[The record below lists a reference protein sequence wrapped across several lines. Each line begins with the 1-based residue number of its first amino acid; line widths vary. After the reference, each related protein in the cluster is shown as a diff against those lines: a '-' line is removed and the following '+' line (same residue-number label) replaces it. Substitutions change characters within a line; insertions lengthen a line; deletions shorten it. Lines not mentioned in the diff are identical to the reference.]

1 VAIALWLLTLA
12 AIGAIAFVVVRAM
25 AERLGREPRVAVY
38 SLPEAVE
45 FVAVRL
51 PVDVAGRLT
60 YDEVSAVLETRL
72 DALEA
77 AGAAVAFTE
86 PLPAA
91 DGDDVIV
98 VEDETLAVVL
108 GHLERRPVE
117 VADEDVALILALEA
131 DYVRAIGALGG
142 PAVPTG
148 D

>member
-1 VAIALWLLTLA
+1 VAVALWFLTF
-12 AIGAIAFVVVRAM
+12 AIILAIAFVVVRAM
-25 AERLGREPRVAVY
+25 ADRLGDEPRVAVY

-51 PVDVAGRLT
+51 PIDVAGRLT
-60 YDEVSAVLETRL
+60 YGEVTVVLEARL

-77 AGAAVAFTE
+77 AGAAVAFTDA
-86 PLPAA
+86 LPAA

-98 VEDETLAVVL
+98 VEDETLAIVL
-108 GHLERRPVE
+108 GRLEARALD

-142 PAVPTG
+142 PAEPSG